1 MLLFTIQEWTKRRN
15 YNSNV
20 LFGNEKV
27 IHKSNIPHFIISSG
41 LDGENI
47 LVATQELV
55 TNKYELKKLTFND
68 ATMNIENITAL
79 NINGKE
85 DHANLSPILVD
96 SENYY
101 MVMSTIDKD
110 DPLKGKH
117 SCYVLIK
124 PL

>member
-1 MLLFTIQEWTKRRN
+1 MYPTIKQVLLESKNTITFLGENPTTHKIKYQHTGDFNGYLANQKIFVTIYNSGMDKENGN

-55 TNKYELKKLTFND
+55 TNKYELKN
-68 ATMNIENITAL
+68 
-79 NINGKE
+79 
-85 DHANLSPILVD
+85 
-96 SENYY
+96 
-101 MVMSTIDKD
+101 
-110 DPLKGKH
+110 
-117 SCYVLIK
+117 
-124 PL
+124 

>member
-1 MLLFTIQEWTKRRN
+1 
-15 YNSNV
+15 
-20 LFGNEKV
+20 
-27 IHKSNIPHFIISSG
+27 
-41 LDGENI
+41 
-47 LVATQELV
+47 
-55 TNKYELKKLTFND
+55 
-68 ATMNIENITAL
+68 MNIENITAL

-117 SCYVLIK
+117 SCYILIK

>member
-1 MLLFTIQEWTKRRN
+1 MKLVKFKKDTERWL
-15 YNSNV
+15 
-20 LFGNEKV
+20 
-27 IHKSNIPHFIISSG
+27 SS
-41 LDGENI
+41 
-47 LVATQELV
+47 
-55 TNKYELKKLTFND
+55 YKLTFND

-110 DPLKGKH
+110 DPLKGETFLLRTNKATLEQNTIFMYKEEN
-117 SCYVLIK
+117 STATSPFSLDNSAYIYITTNYIF
-124 PL
+124 

>member
-1 MLLFTIQEWTKRRN
+1 MGKIF
-15 YNSNV
+15 
-20 LFGNEKV
+20 
-27 IHKSNIPHFIISSG
+27 
-41 LDGENI
+41 

>member
-1 MLLFTIQEWTKRRN
+1 
-15 YNSNV
+15 
-20 LFGNEKV
+20 
-27 IHKSNIPHFIISSG
+27 
-41 LDGENI
+41 
-47 LVATQELV
+47 
-55 TNKYELKKLTFND
+55 
-68 ATMNIENITAL
+68 MNIENITAL

-124 PL
+124 ATLEQNTIFMYKEELNCNQPIFIR